1 MKKISRNIFFFVI
14 VFIFFLG
21 LAPRLFFVDEFHDI
35 ITKHISESLA
45 TTVTIK
51 KMHWVWLPLPHLT
64 LISTSLTDSHYDFFL
79 PKIKIYPTWRIILGE
94 THKPKKIVLDSP
106 QFHINKRAFLPRESP
121 ERNLPELTLTIKNG
135 AVEIE
140 ATENYKD
147 ILRKGSVKFS
157 NIHGTVKLLPQK
169 AAVDLKGSS
178 PVSKKMSLQGSLN
191 IPDRHYSFS
200 LDAQDIKLHRSIKA
214 FFDGR
219 LIPVESPARLTGTVT
234 GKGIQE
240 LEGNLH
246 GTLPCFVVKPED
258 REILLTCG
266 FADLKLVKSGPL
278 LRLDINDLEIK
289 DPQVNLSGH
298 IERKLSSI
306 SSEER
311 SQTTEPVWTLDI
323 TGSDL
328 DLTAIRQKIL
338 TLWGG
343 NKVAK
348 TVSSIVHSGRALSA
362 SYRFSGTAADFK
374 RLDAMII
381 EADILNADIHVP
393 GAKLDLTNAS
403 GSIRIRD
410 SLLTGHSLGAQYG
423 KSYGYN
429 ADLLLDLGRLGRTF
443 KLSIDIDADL
453 EALPPILARL
463 VKHDGFQRELMKFK
477 EISGKASGTLYL
489 GDSLAHLATRIE
501 VKSMQATAKYA
512 PIPESI
518 FIDSGTLQ
526 VNPGVVSWQKVKG
539 RIGRQKITGTNGS
552 ISWPQDEAMLHIE
565 KIQAELD
572 GASLLALV
580 KQSKAVAQKI
590 NNVVSSMN
598 GTMEITRGSLQG
610 PVLKPESWQYD
621 LKVKTSEMTLTT
633 PLLPEPVST
642 ENFVAEINQNEATLH
657 EAALYFLDQTFSLN
671 GTLQHRLLEG
681 WHGMIEYNGPVQ
693 AKLAS
698 WISSKGWFPEKL
710 QPRIPCTMED
720 MRVIWQGETVAVSGI
735 ILHGLDGGR
744 LPMAKLDYENT
755 PEHLY
760 VNELSFYAPGEE
772 GSLALDFWRQS
783 PHSIVLSW
791 KGFVNADTIDALF
804 QYSSFTAGSISGD
817 FSISYLADQPDATRF
832 EGILKA
838 ENLLF
843 KANNNIEPI
852 VIKNIDM
859 KGVGRQLRFPAL
871 ELTIGSEKI
880 TGSGQ
885 LAVEDDGLQL
895 DISLASSFL
904 SKKSLTSLTKA
915 VLETQQVF
923 TQDDSAQKPGLKI
936 ARGWDITGRIGFDF
950 DSFALRRKAAT
961 PYDPE
966 KPFTYTFYNV
976 IGDLQLAPDKIF
988 RTEIFSAK
996 LCGLDFRGTWFSDDD
1011 LGQKIQ
1017 LDTDPDKIF
1026 RLENVLPCLG
1036 VQQDIIEG
1044 EFSLQANLL
1053 KESKTWYGGN
1063 IYIKSTQGR
1072 ILRLQ
1077 TLSRIFKVVN
1087 ITDLFEEQVESS
1099 GKRGFPY
1106 SQMTVDTHILDN
1118 NLIIDRAIIHGEG
1131 LNIFARG
1138 EILLE
1143 DYDADLTLLIA
1154 PFKTFDTIVSKVPII
1169 GQPIMGEYGSRVS
1182 IPVAVK
1188 GPLAYPAITPLHPE
1202 AIGDAIF
1209 DLVRDTFMLPYNI
1222 LKPLEKTEDD
1232 SNNDDSAGK

>member
-21 LAPRLFFVDEFHDI
+21 LAPRLFFVEEFHDI
-35 ITKHISESLA
+35 LTKHISESLA
-45 TTVTIK
+45 STVTIK

-64 LISTSLTDSHYDFFL
+64 LISTSLTDGHYDFFL
-79 PKIKIYPTWRIILGE
+79 PKVKIYPTWRIILGE

-121 ERNLPELTLTIKNG
+121 ERNLPELTLTINNG

-140 ATENYKD
+140 ATEYYKD

-157 NIHGTVKLLPQK
+157 NINGTVKLLPQV

-191 IPDRHYSFS
+191 IPDRHYRFS

-240 LEGNLH
+240 IEGNLH

-306 SSEER
+306 SSEEQ
-311 SQTTEPVWTLDI
+311 SQTPEPEWTLDI

-403 GSIRIRD
+403 GSIRIKD
-410 SLLTGHSLGAQYG
+410 SLLTGQSLSAQFG
-423 KSYGYN
+423 KSYGHN
-429 ADLLLDLGRLGRTF
+429 ADLLLDLGRLGRIF

-453 EALPPILARL
+453 EALPPILARS
-463 VKHDGFQRELMKFK
+463 VKHDGFQGELMKLK

-489 GDSLAHLATRIE
+489 GDSLAHLATRVE
-501 VKSMQATAKYA
+501 VKKMQATAKYA
-512 PIPESI
+512 PVPESI

-526 VNPGVVSWQKVKG
+526 VNPGVVSWQKIKG
-539 RIGRQKITGTNGS
+539 RIGGQKITGTNGS
-552 ISWPQDEAMLHIE
+552 ISWPQDETMLHIE
-565 KIQAELD
+565 EIQAELD
-572 GASLLALV
+572 GASLLALF

-590 NNVVSSMN
+590 NNVISSMN
-598 GTMEITRGSLQG
+598 GAMEITRGSLQG

-621 LKVKTSEMTLTT
+621 LKVKTSDMTLTT

-657 EAALYFLDQTFSLN
+657 GAALNFLDQTFSLN
-671 GTLQHRLLEG
+671 GTLQHRFLEG

-760 VNELSFYAPGEE
+760 VNELSFYAPGEQ

-804 QYSSFTAGSISGD
+804 HYSSFTAGSFSGD
-817 FSISYLADQPDATRF
+817 FSISYLADQPEATRF

-852 VIKNIDM
+852 VIKNIEM

-871 ELTIGSEKI
+871 ELTIGPEKI
-880 TGSGQ
+880 NGSGQ
-885 LAVEDDGLQL
+885 LAAEDDGLQL

-915 VLETQQVF
+915 VLETQHVF
-923 TQDDSAQKPGLKI
+923 TQDDSALKPGLKI

-950 DSFALRRKAAT
+950 DSFALHRKAAT
-961 PYDPE
+961 PYDPQ

-976 IGDLQLAPDKIF
+976 IGDLQLAPDRII

-1053 KESKTWYGGN
+1053 KESNTWYGGN

-1087 ITDLFEEQVESS
+1087 ITDLFEQQVENT

-1106 SQMTVDTHILDN
+1106 SQMTIDTHILDN

-1131 LNIFARG
+1131 LNLFARG
-1138 EILLE
+1138 EIHLD

-1188 GPLAYPAITPLHPE
+1188 GPLAHPAITPLHPE

-1209 DLVRDTFMLPYNI
+1209 NLVRDTFMLPYNI

-1232 SNNDDSAGK
+1232 SNSDDSAGK

>member
-1 MKKISRNIFFFVI
+1 MKKISRNIFFFII

-21 LAPRLFFVDEFHDI
+21 LAPRIFIAEKFQDV

-45 TTVTIK
+45 SSVTIK

-64 LISTSLTDSHYDFFL
+64 LISTNLTDSHYDFFL
-79 PKIKIYPTWRIILGE
+79 PKVKIYPTWRIILGE
-94 THKPKKIVLDSP
+94 TSKPKKIVLDSP
-106 QFHINKRAFLPRESP
+106 KFHINKRAFLPRESP
-121 ERNLPELTLTIKNG
+121 ERLLPELTITIKNG

-140 ATENYKD
+140 ATDAYKD

-157 NIHGTVKLLPQK
+157 DIHGTVKLLPQE

-178 PVSKKMSLQGSLN
+178 PVSKNMSLQGSLN
-191 IPDRHYSFS
+191 IPERHYKFS
-200 LDAQDIKLHRSIKA
+200 LDAQDIKLHKSIKA

-219 LIPVESPARLTGTVT
+219 LIPVESPARLIGTVT
-234 GKGIQE
+234 GKGIQHI
-240 LEGNLH
+240 EGVLH

-298 IERKLSSI
+298 IERKFSSLSR
-306 SSEER
+306 EEQ
-311 SQTTEPVWTLDI
+311 SQTPEPVWTIDI

-338 TLWGG
+338 TLWSA
-343 NKVAK
+343 NKVAR
-348 TVSSIVHSGRALSA
+348 TVSNIVHSGRALSA
-362 SYRFSGTAADFK
+362 AYRFTGTSADFK
-374 RLDAMII
+374 RLAAMNI
-381 EADILNADIHVP
+381 EADILNADIRVP
-393 GAKLDLTNAS
+393 GVKLDLTKAS
-403 GSIRIRD
+403 GSIRIKD
-410 SLLTGHSLGAQYG
+410 SLLTGHSLNAQLG
-423 KSYGYN
+423 KSYGHN
-429 ADLLLDLGRLGRTF
+429 ADLLLDLGKLGRVF

-477 EISGKASGTLYL
+477 EVSGKASGTLYL
-489 GDSLAHLATRIE
+489 GDSLVNIATRVDVNNME
-501 VKSMQATAKYA
+501 VAAKYA

-526 VNPGVVSWQKVKG
+526 VSPGKVSWRKAKG
-539 RIGRQKITGTNGS
+539 RVGRQKITGITGS
-552 ISWPQDEAMLHIE
+552 ISWPTGETILQIE
-565 KIQAELD
+565 KMQAELD
-572 GASLLALV
+572 GASLLTML
-580 KQSKAVAQKI
+580 KQSEAVEQKI
-590 NNVVSSMN
+590 NNVISSLN
-598 GTMEITRGSLQG
+598 GTMKITRGSLQG
-610 PVLKPESWQYD
+610 PVLKPGSWQYD
-621 LKVKTSEMTLTT
+621 LELKTSELTLTT

-642 ENFVAEINQNEATLH
+642 EKFVAEINQNEANLH
-657 EAALYFLDQTFSLN
+657 EAALHFLDQPFNLN
-671 GTLQHRLLEG
+671 GTLQHHLLEG

-720 MRVIWQGETVAVSGI
+720 MRVTWQGKTVAVAGN

-744 LPMAKLDYENT
+744 LPMAKLDYKNT
-755 PEHLY
+755 PEHLH
-760 VNELSFYAPGEE
+760 VTELSFYAPGEQ

-783 PHSIVLSW
+783 PHSLVLSW
-791 KGFVNADTIDALF
+791 KGLVNADTIDALF
-804 QYSSFTAGSISGD
+804 QYSSFTAGTFSGD
-817 FSISYLADQPDATRF
+817 FSISYFADQPEATRF
-832 EGILKA
+832 EGLLKA
-838 ENLLF
+838 ENLLL
-843 KANNNIEPI
+843 KASGGTEPI
-852 VIKNIDM
+852 VLKNIDM
-859 KGVGRQLRFPAL
+859 KGVGRQLRIPAVDL
-871 ELTIGSEKI
+871 AIGPKKI
-880 TGSGQ
+880 SGSGQ
-885 LAVEDDGLQL
+885 LAAEEDGLQL
-895 DISLASSFL
+895 DLSIASAFL
-904 SKKSLTSLTKA
+904 SKESLTSLGKA
-915 VLETQQVF
+915 MRETQHVF
-923 TQDDSAQKPGLKI
+923 KQDHSVQEPGLLI
-936 ARGWDITGRIGFDF
+936 PRGWDITGRIGFNF
-950 DSFALRRKAAT
+950 DSFALSRKAAT
-961 PYDPE
+961 PYEPE
-966 KPFTYTFYNV
+966 KPFTYTFYDV
-976 IGDLQLAPDKIF
+976 IGDLQLAPDKII

-996 LCGLDFRGTWFSDDD
+996 LCGLDFRGSWFSDDK

-1017 LDTDPDKIF
+1017 LNTAPNKIF

-1036 VQQDIIEG
+1036 IQQDIIEG

-1053 KESKTWYGGN
+1053 KESNIWYGGN
-1063 IYIKSTQGR
+1063 IFIKSTQGR

-1087 ITDLFEEQVESS
+1087 ITDLFEEQLENS

-1106 SQMTVDTHILDN
+1106 SQMDIDTHIDDN
-1118 NLIIDRAIIHGEG
+1118 NLIIDRTIIHGEG
-1131 LNIFARG
+1131 LNLFARG
-1138 EILLE
+1138 EIHLA
-1143 DYDADLTLLIA
+1143 DYDTDLTLLIA

-1188 GPLAYPAITPLHPE
+1188 GPLAHPAITPLHPE
-1202 AIGDAIF
+1202 AIGDAVLN
-1209 DLVRDTFMLPYNI
+1209 LVRDTFMLPYNI

-1232 SNNDDSAGK
+1232 GSSEDPAGK

>member
-1 MKKISRNIFFFVI
+1 MKKISRNIFFFFI

-35 ITKHISESLA
+35 LTKHISESLA
-45 TTVTIK
+45 STVTIK

-64 LISTSLTDSHYDFFL
+64 LISTSLTDGYYNFFL
-79 PKIKIYPTWRIILGE
+79 PKVKIYPTWRIILGD
-94 THKPKKIVLDSP
+94 THKAKKIVLDSP

-140 ATENYKD
+140 AAEDYKD
-147 ILRKGSVKFS
+147 ILHKGSVKFS
-157 NIHGTVKLLPQK
+157 NINGTVKLLPQE
-169 AAVDLKGSS
+169 AAVDLKASS

-191 IPDRHYSFS
+191 IPDRHYRFS
-200 LDAQDIKLHRSIKA
+200 LDAQDIKLHRSIKS

-219 LIPVESPARLTGTVT
+219 LIPVESPARLTGTIT

-240 LEGNLH
+240 IEGDLH

-298 IERKLSSI
+298 IERKPSSMT
-306 SSEER
+306 SEEQ
-311 SQTTEPVWTLDI
+311 SQTPEPVWTLDI

-348 TVSSIVHSGRALSA
+348 TVSGIVHSGRALSA

-410 SLLTGHSLGAQYG
+410 SLLTGQSLSARLG
-423 KSYGYN
+423 KSYGHN
-429 ADLLLDLGRLGRTF
+429 ADLVLDLGRLGRTF
-443 KLSIDIDADL
+443 KLNIDIDADL

-489 GDSLAHLATRIE
+489 GDSLAHLATRVE
-501 VKSMQATAKYA
+501 VKKMQATAKYA

-526 VNPGVVSWQKVKG
+526 VNPVMVSWQNVKG
-539 RIGRQKITGTNGS
+539 RLGRQKITGTNGS
-552 ISWPQDEAMLHIE
+552 ISWPQKETMLHFE

-572 GASLLALV
+572 GASLLAMV
-580 KQSKAVAQKI
+580 KRSKAVAQKI

-598 GTMEITRGSLQG
+598 GAVEITGGSLQG

-621 LKVKTSEMTLTT
+621 LKVKTSKLTLST

-642 ENFVAEINQNEATLH
+642 KNFVAEINQNEAKLH
-657 EAALYFLDQTFSLN
+657 EAALYFLDQTFSLT
-671 GTLQHRLLEG
+671 GTLQHRLLED

-698 WISSKGWFPEKL
+698 WVTSKDWFPEKL
-710 QPRIPCTMED
+710 QPRIPYTIED
-720 MRVIWQGETVAVSGI
+720 MKITWQGKTVAVSGI

-755 PEHLY
+755 PEHLR
-760 VNELSFYAPGEE
+760 VHELSFYAPGEQ
-772 GSLALDFWRQS
+772 GSLALEFWRQS
-783 PHSIVLSW
+783 PHSLVLSW
-791 KGFVNADTIDALF
+791 KGIVNADTIDALF
-804 QYSSFTAGSISGD
+804 QYSSFTAGTFSGD
-817 FSISYLADQPDATRF
+817 FSISYFADQPEATRF
-832 EGILKA
+832 EGLLKA
-838 ENLLF
+838 ENLLV
-843 KANNNIEPI
+843 KASGGTEPI
-852 VIKNIDM
+852 ILKNIDM
-859 KGVGRQLRFPAL
+859 QGVGRQLRIPDLNLA
-871 ELTIGSEKI
+871 IGSKKI
-880 TGSGQ
+880 SGSGQ
-885 LAVEDDGLQL
+885 LAAEKDGLQL
-895 DISLASSFL
+895 DISLTSSFL
-904 SKKSLTSLTKA
+904 SNESLISLGKA
-915 VLETQQVF
+915 MRETQQVF
-923 TQDDSAQKPGLKI
+923 KQDRSVQEPGLLI
-936 ARGWDITGRIGFDF
+936 PRGWDITGRIGFDF
-950 DSFALRRKAAT
+950 DSFALSRKAT
-961 PYDPE
+961 IPYESE
-966 KPFTYTFYNV
+966 KPFTYTFYDV
-976 IGDLQLAPDKIF
+976 IGDLQLAPDKIL

-996 LCGLDFRGTWFSDDD
+996 LCGLDFRGSWFSNED

-1017 LDTDPDKIF
+1017 LDTDPDKIL

-1036 VQQDIIEG
+1036 VQQDIVEG

-1106 SQMTVDTHILDN
+1106 SQMIIDTHILDN
-1118 NLIIDRAIIHGEG
+1118 NLIIDRTIIHGEG

-1138 EILLE
+1138 EIYLD

-1169 GQPIMGEYGSRVS
+1169 GEPIMGEYGSRVS

-1188 GPLAYPAITPLHPE
+1188 GPLAHPAITPLHPE
-1202 AIGDAIF
+1202 AIGEGIF
-1209 DLVRDTFMLPYNI
+1209 NLVRDTFMLPYNI
-1222 LKPLEKTEDD
+1222 LKPLEKTEEDSSSDD
-1232 SNNDDSAGK
+1232 SIGK